1 MARDELRTREGRW
14 SVAVPTSAEWLEVVR
29 ADIDTFLL
37 DHAACERKASA
48 AAMTLA
54 SHYRDREKLV
64 SAMVDLACEELGHFR
79 RVYERIVA
87 RGGRLGP
94 DSKDQYVGR
103 MAQLVRRGP
112 DEYLLDRLLVAGAV
126 EARGAERFRI
136 LADGFL
142 HGVST
147 DLHDFYADFARS
159 EERHAE
165 LFIGLAKVYFAPEV
179 VDARAVEIFRAEAE
193 LIASL
198 PLRPALH

>member
-1 MARDELRTREGRW
+1 
-14 SVAVPTSAEWLEVVR
+14 
-29 ADIDTFLL
+29 
-37 DHAACERKASA
+37 
-48 AAMTLA
+48 MTLA
-54 SHYRDREKLV
+54 SHYRDKDQLV

-94 DSKDQYVGR
+94 DSKDAYVGR
-103 MAQLVRRGP
+103 MATLVRRGP
-112 DEYLLDRLLVAGAV
+112 DVYLLDRLLIAGVV

-136 LADGFL
+136 LADGL
-142 HGVST
+142 SV

-165 LFIGLAKVYFAPEV
+165 LFIGLAKVYFPKDEV
-179 VDARAVEIFRAEAE
+179 DTRTRELFQAEAE
-193 LIASL
+193 IIASL